1 MKTRPS
7 MCTLCCPR
15 DRMEESFMELTFYIA
30 GAVAVASTALM
41 LTRLHIVHALL
52 YLIVSLL
59 GVAVVFYLL
68 GASFVAALEI
78 IIYAGAIMVL
88 FIFVVM
94 MLNLGAAAAEM
105 ETRWLTPGIWVGPVV
120 LASILI
126 IQVLY
131 LVRGSTAG
139 LGAGGVEP
147 TQVGIALFGPYLIGV
162 ELASL
167 LLLAGLVGAYHLS
180 YRRVEKREIQHDADT
195 HEGRAAAGG
204 DLVLA
209 GADRPARTP

>member
-1 MKTRPS
+1 
-7 MCTLCCPR
+7 
-15 DRMEESFMELTFYIA
+15 MEESFMQLAFYIA
-30 GAVAVASTALM
+30 SAVAVVSTALM

-78 IIYAGAIMVL
+78 IVYAGAIMVL
-88 FIFVVM
+88 FVFVVM
-94 MLNLGAAAAEM
+94 MLNLGAAAAEV
-105 ETRWLTPGIWVGPVV
+105 EKRWLTPGIWVGPVV

-126 IQVLY
+126 TEVLY

-147 TQVGIALFGPYLIGV
+147 KQVGIALFGPYLIGV

-167 LLLAGLVGAYHLS
+167 VLLAGLVGAYHLS
-180 YRRVEKREIQHDADT
+180 YRKVEKREIQHDADT

-209 GADRPARTP
+209 GTDRPARTP